1 MDQAAV
7 KNMKY
12 RWTVAQ
18 TVKYVRSCTDPETLY
33 LCAFNYNWD
42 DEFDIP
48 TEILKNPAC
57 TLSTALQLFYG
68 GDGMSVLEEDMCEDE
83 EFLEDWRSFI
93 KPLYERIIK
102 GDFPTEPR
110 IKFDPPVTKVEMY
123 VMQKEL
129 KPEEMVFIT
138 PLEGVDCDIIL

>member
-1 MDQAAV
+1 MDKDAV
-7 KNMKY
+7 KNMMY
-12 RWTVAQ
+12 RWSDEKTM
-18 TVKYVRSCTDPETLY
+18 KYIRSCTDSETLHLY
-33 LCAFNYNWD
+33 AFNYNWD
-42 DEFDIP
+42 DEFEVP

-68 GDGMSVLEEDMCEDE
+68 GDGMSVLEEDMDEDDE
-83 EFLEDWRSFI
+83 YLEDWRAFI
-93 KPLYERIIK
+93 KPLYDRIIR

-110 IKFDPPVTKVEMY
+110 IKFEPPVTKVEMH

-138 PLEGVDCDIIL
+138 PIDGMDCDIIL